1 MKQSEN
7 HYKISSGLK
16 FIYKTNQ
23 IIFIFQIYVTFG
35 REIWGVLWNR
45 NNLNIPTDKLLFH
58 WYPVNSLLNEN
69 LCPFTFSVRGKK

>member
-16 FIYKTNQ
+16 CIYQTNQ

-35 REIWGVLWNR
+35 REI
-45 NNLNIPTDKLLFH
+45 
-58 WYPVNSLLNEN
+58 
-69 LCPFTFSVRGKK
+69 

>member
-35 REIWGVLWNR
+35 RGI
-45 NNLNIPTDKLLFH
+45 
-58 WYPVNSLLNEN
+58 
-69 LCPFTFSVRGKK
+69 